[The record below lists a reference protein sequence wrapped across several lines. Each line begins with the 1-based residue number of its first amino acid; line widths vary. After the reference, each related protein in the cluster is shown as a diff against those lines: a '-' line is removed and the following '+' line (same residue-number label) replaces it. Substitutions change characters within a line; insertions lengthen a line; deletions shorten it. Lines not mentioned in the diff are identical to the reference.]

1 MSGTEGR
8 DLWASTGRERCY
20 WGSFIWAQTG
30 TRHWV
35 EGDFLP
41 YPLIISSPPYPK
53 RTQKPLQLKPNPMM
67 CFTCFDVTSCWLVL
81 CCSIT
86 AQEKQKI
93 GSWVLKEK
101 SRPFPKCFFS
111 CRFFSCSQHLFL
123 FFPSACWKKRIPL
136 WKFCLWG
143 KFLPSSVCSFINQRE
158 TGWKEGVFP
167 YKQVCIVFIRANP
180 LFSPTEWVSLTAK
193 GRLLICLLEGIAEA
207 IGKFGVCAV
216 QKNSSSLFH

>member
-1 MSGTEGR
+1 MSGTEGW
-8 DLWASTGRERCY
+8 DLWASTGRERWY
-20 WGSFIWAQTG
+20 WGSLIWAQTG

-41 YPLIISSPPYPK
+41 YPLITSSPLPK

-111 CRFFSCSQHLFL
+111 CRFFFL
-123 FFPSACWKKRIPL
+123 VLSIYFCFFLQCVERSEFLHESFVYEENFFPLACVVLSTKEKLDER
-136 WKFCLWG
+136 KAF
-143 KFLPSSVCSFINQRE
+143 FLLNRCV
-158 TGWKEGVFP
+158 
-167 YKQVCIVFIRANP
+167 
-180 LFSPTEWVSLTAK
+180 LFSSGQIPFSP
-193 GRLLICLLEGIAEA
+193 LLNEYL
-207 IGKFGVCAV
+207 
-216 QKNSSSLFH
+216 

>member
-101 SRPFPKCFFS
+101 SRERKPFPKCFFP
-111 CRFFSCSQHLFL
+111 CRFFFL
-123 FFPSACWKKRIPL
+123 FSAFI
-136 WKFCLWG
+136 
-143 KFLPSSVCSFINQRE
+143 SVFSFSVL
-158 TGWKEGVFP
+158 KE
-167 YKQVCIVFIRANP
+167 ANSFMKV
-180 LFSPTEWVSLTAK
+180 LSMRK
-193 GRLLICLLEGIAEA
+193 I
-207 IGKFGVCAV
+207 
-216 QKNSSSLFH
+216 SSL